1 MSSQSTYELVGLA
14 VSAFASAT
22 LLPGGSEAVFAG
34 ILALGQSPF
43 WLALA
48 VASVANTAGS
58 CANWGIGRYLA
69 HWRHHPRFPVSA
81 EKLERTA
88 DLFRRRGMW
97 LLLLCWVPIIGDPMT
112 VVAGVLRTPFLV
124 FLFLVAVAKTGRYLM
139 IAGVVN
145 LF

>member
-1 MSSQSTYELVGLA
+1 MLSQAAYELIGLA

-34 ILALGQSPF
+34 IVALGQAPF
-43 WLALA
+43 WLALL
-48 VASVANTAGS
+48 VAAVANTAGS
-58 CANWGIGRYLA
+58 CVNWGIGRYLA

-81 EKLERTA
+81 DKFDRTA
-88 DLFRRRGMW
+88 DLFRRRGTW
-97 LLLLCWVPIIGDPMT
+97 LLLFCWVPIIGDPMT
-112 VVAGVLRTPFLV
+112 VVAGVLRTPFAL
-124 FLFLVAVAKTGRYLM
+124 FLLLVAVAKTGRYLL

>member
-1 MSSQSTYELVGLA
+1 MPSQTTYELIGLA

-34 ILALGQSPF
+34 ILAVGQSPF

-48 VASVANTAGS
+48 VACVANTAGS

-81 EKLERTA
+81 DTLDRTA
-88 DLFRRRGMW
+88 DLFRRRGIW
-97 LLLLCWVPIIGDPMT
+97 LLLFCWVPIVGDPMT
-112 VVAGVLRTPFLV
+112 VVAGVLRTPFVLFLV
-124 FLFLVAVAKTGRYLM
+124 LVAVAKTGRYLA
-139 IAGVVN
+139 IAGVVS